1 MKLEGVFRPVKLMTR
16 HQEQRGKALFV
27 ETSIN
32 RDLLTES
39 FSYSGL
45 VTNFYAA
52 AAACCYFN
60 IASTFSVYD
69 AVT

>member
-52 AAACCYFN
+52 AAAVGT
-60 IASTFSVYD
+60 STLLLLFLFMML
-69 AVT
+69 